1 MELRYKNILL
11 RDFRTVK
18 DGVVINFNIGTAAH
32 CPGTLAV
39 LKKYLPPEVKITVWA
54 DAPLAPDLAEMMRR
68 RFPEVPIVWGDLE
81 NNPSQALLNAVDEAD
96 LFLISSG
103 STIAGSVRVTMEQF
117 QNRTGKPAAA
127 YGIGCTAPL
136 LPWIDRLEF
145 AWLRDPV
152 AAEIAEA
159 SSCPIKGRAPDAV
172 FDFDAVDQDSAEKFM
187 QTHGLTPGKF
197 ICCIPGHRNTPRWRY
212 FGTPANMEKEA
223 INAEF
228 QEHDNAPLREIIRVA
243 VDEFGL
249 KVLICPEQITE
260 IDLIRPIVY
269 DKLPLEIRKHCVPMD
284 EIWTPDTALGVYRAS
299 RGVFGVEM
307 HSQVMA
313 VGSGVPG
320 VLLRHPM
327 FGSKSE
333 MWKTIEVPEWLI
345 HTEDPDYA
353 AKAVAAV
360 RNILADSEGT
370 SAKLRRA
377 RQIIDQANCDAIER
391 SFFRCSQ

>member
-18 DGVVINFNIGTAAH
+18 DGRVINFNIGTAAH

-39 LKKYLPPEVKITVWA
+39 LKKYLPSEVKITVWA
-54 DAPLAPDLAEMMRR
+54 DAPLAPELAEMMER
-68 RFPEVPIVWGDLE
+68 RFPDVPIVWGELE

-117 QNRTGKPAAA
+117 KARTGKPAAA

-136 LPWIDRLEF
+136 LPWIDRLDF

-152 AAEIAEA
+152 AADIANG
-159 SSCPIKGRAPDAV
+159 SSCPIKGWAPDAV
-172 FDFDAVDQDSAEKFM
+172 FDFDAVDQKSAEKFM
-187 QTHGLTPGKF
+187 QTHGLKPGKF

-212 FGTPANMEKEA
+212 FNTPVNIEKEE
-223 INAEF
+223 INAAF

-243 VDEFGL
+243 VEEFGL
-249 KVLICPEQITE
+249 KVLVCPEQITE
-260 IDLIRPIVY
+260 IALIRQVIY
-269 DKLPLEIRKHCVPMD
+269 DKLPQEIQPHCVPMD

-360 RNILADSEGT
+360 RCILADSEGT

-377 RQIIDQANCDAIER
+377 RQIIDQANRDAIER
-391 SFFRCSQ
+391 SFYCKK